1 MSKNGKYISIGAPYN
16 DFKFE
21 NAGQVRLY
29 AYEDNNWI
37 QIGDDINGE
46 SKNDFFYWCELNYNG
61 SHISVG
67 SPFNDLLYEN
77 AGYVRMFYYEMADLS
92 IKFDDLKLKEY
103 HMESNYP
110 NPFNSETK
118 IKIFIPKEGNV
129 SFIIYNLMGQKIKEY
144 DLSNLNPGYN
154 LINWNS
160 TDQMG
165 NKVVSGIYIY
175 ELNGENFSIKNKM
188 VLIK

>member
-1 MSKNGKYISIGAPYN
+1 MPYSIGAPYN

-29 AYEDNNWI
+29 TYDGNNWI
-37 QIGDDINGE
+37 QVGNDINGE
-46 SKNDFFYWCELNYNG
+46 SKDDFFYLCELNQNG

-67 SPFNDLLYEN
+67 SPFNDLLFEN
-77 AGYVRMFYYEMADLS
+77 SGYVRNFYYKMADLS
-92 IKFDDLKLKEY
+92 IQFDDLKLKEY
-103 HMESNYP
+103 HLSSNYP

-118 IKIFIPKEGNV
+118 INIFIPKKGDV
-129 SFIIYNLMGQKIKEY
+129 SLVIYNTIGQKIKEY
-144 DLSNLNPGYN
+144 DLSNLNRGYN

-160 TDQMG
+160 TDQIG

-175 ELNGENFSIKNKM
+175 ELNTENFSVKNKM
-188 VLIK
+188 LLIK